1 MLVVDDNDTA
11 LQLLCEK
18 LRSWKI
24 TVTGVN
30 NIPAAIDLINNGQH
44 FNIIIT
50 DAGLPE
56 HGEEVLFAAANVA
69 NATTPVILM
78 VKAGAEFER
87 NAKQKFSAVLTKP
100 IKQQA
105 LAHTLLSA
113 LSLHTTAAPKTTSL
127 LNKEFASEHPLNIIV
142 AEDNKINQL
151 LILKILDRLGYAPAL
166 AENGLEVI
174 KLLDKQSYDLV
185 LMDLEMPDMDGLA
198 ACRHIRKNGT
208 FQPHIVAMTA
218 DVIGERQQECLDAG
232 MNGFLGKP
240 IKIDLLNTML
250 KKTAEALYRE

>member
-1 MLVVDDNDTA
+1 LGW
-11 LQLLCEK
+11 
-18 LRSWKI
+18 WKV

-30 NIPAAIDLINNGQH
+30 NTGAAIDAINSSQH
-44 FNIIIT
+44 FDIVIT

-56 HGEEVLFAAANVA
+56 HGEEVLFASAKAAD
-69 NATTPVILM
+69 ATVPVILM

-100 IKQQA
+100 LKQQA

-113 LSLHTTAAPKTTSL
+113 LSLHTASTSKPNSL
-127 LNKEFASEHPLNIIV
+127 LNKEFAKEHPLTIIV

-151 LILKILDRLGYAPAL
+151 LILRILDRLGYAPAL

-174 KLLDKQSYDLV
+174 KLLDTQPYDLV
-185 LMDLEMPDMDGLA
+185 LMDLEMPEMDGLA

-218 DVIGERQQECLDAG
+218 DVIAEKQQECLDAG

-240 IKIDLLNTML
+240 IKIDVLYTML
-250 KKTAEALYRE
+250 KQTADSLKETQ